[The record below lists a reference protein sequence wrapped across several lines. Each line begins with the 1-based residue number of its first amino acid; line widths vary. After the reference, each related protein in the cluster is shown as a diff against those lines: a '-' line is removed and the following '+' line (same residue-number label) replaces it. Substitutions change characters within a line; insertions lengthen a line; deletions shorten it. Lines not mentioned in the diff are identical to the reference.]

1 MQPTN
6 TTNGRQRGR
15 QQGFTL
21 IEIAV
26 AVLVIT
32 LLLGSLLVPLNTQVE
47 QRQIGETERRLA
59 EIKEALI
66 GFAAINGYLPCPAI
80 SATDGTEDRTAGA
93 CTLVGGNPKRDG
105 LLPWVT
111 LGVPPLDS
119 WNNLYRYS
127 VDPDFAD
134 TNFIT
139 LDAKGDIVIRSRNAA
154 GTPINLTNAT
164 VPEIPVVVMSHGS
177 NAHGATGEGGLARA
191 TRTGW
196 GSGVDDEYTNAT
208 SATEFWV
215 RTRTTNPAATG
226 KDFDDIVVWISPNV
240 LMARMVAAG
249 RLP

>member
-1 MQPTN
+1 MPTN
-6 TTNGRQRGR
+6 HTTGRRAR

-105 LLPWVT
+105 MLPWAT
-111 LGVPPLDS
+111 LGVSPLDS

-127 VDPDFAD
+127 VDPDFSDINNLIA
-134 TNFIT
+134 
-139 LDAKGDIVIRSRNAA
+139 LDRKGDIVLRSRNAA
-154 GTPINLTNAT
+154 GAAINLTNASD
-164 VPEIPVVVMSHGS
+164 PEIPVVVLSHGG

-196 GSGVDDEYTNAT
+196 GSGVDDEFTNAT
-208 SATEFWV
+208 NATEFWV
-215 RTRTTNPAATG
+215 RTRTTNPAANG
-226 KDFDDIVVWISPNV
+226 KEFDDIVVWISPNV
-240 LMARMVAAG
+240 LMARLVAAG